1 MKKVAIIAIIV
12 FLSIFF
18 LAPYLFGPTRPPDYE
33 SNKSSES
40 NQYGAKAAEESKAEG
55 K

>member
-12 FLSIFF
+12 FLSILF

-33 SNKSSES
+33 SNKGSES
-40 NQYGAKAAEESKAEG
+40 NQYGAKAAEELKAEV